1 MSNCSI
7 STKKGLAPAM
17 PRILICANSFPPQIG
32 GLATYSSQLALH
44 LEKLKFNVTVIAP
57 AAPPHTACEV
67 EQLNNVLRYSSKF
80 DLYKKCLI
88 EMPRADLVFIVQRG
102 NYLTLAYYI
111 NKILRKPYV
120 VALHGHEVESK
131 KRKNIIKKM
140 NYASALIPGS
150 AYAANYFKELGV
162 DPALITVINHG
173 TAPIIKN
180 NVDVRTKYNLEGKQI
195 ILTVARLIKHKGQD
209 HLIKSLPK
217 ILKKFPNAHYLMVG
231 DGPDKEYLEDLAFY
245 QLNLGEN
252 VTFAGAISYENVVA
266 CYYECDIFAMIS
278 RQYKNAVEGF
288 GIAFLEAAYAGKA
301 AVGGDSGGIPDA
313 VEHNHTGILV
323 DPNDLNEIATAIID
337 LFQNENKRTEYGEN
351 GKNRVLK
358 GFTWEKVA
366 QTYANLFNN
375 ILADF
380 KT

>member
-1 MSNCSI
+1 
-7 STKKGLAPAM
+7 M

-32 GLATYSSQLALH
+32 GLATYSSKLSLH
-44 LEKLKFNVTVIAP
+44 LSELNFDVTVIAP
-57 AAPPHTACEV
+57 ASTPHTAFER
-67 EQLNNVLRYSSKF
+67 EQPYNILRYFSKF

-88 EMPRADLVFIVQRG
+88 EMPRTDLVFIVQRG
-102 NYLTLAYYI
+102 NYLTIAYHI
-111 NKILRKPYV
+111 NKIIRIPYV
-120 VALHGHEVESK
+120 VALHGHEVQSR
-131 KRKNIIKKM
+131 KRKSIIKKM

-150 AYAANYFKELGV
+150 TYTGNHFKELGV
-162 DPALITVINHG
+162 NPSLITVINHG
-173 TAPIIKN
+173 TIPIIKN
-180 NVDVRTKYNLEGKQI
+180 NIDIRAKYKLEGKLI
-195 ILTVARLIKHKGQD
+195 ILTMARLIKHKGQD
-209 HLIKSLPK
+209 HLLKSLPK
-217 ILKKFPNAHYLMVG
+217 ILEKIPNAHYLMVG
-231 DGPDKEYLEDLAFY
+231 DGPDRAYLENLAFNE
-245 QLNLGEN
+245 LNLRNN
-252 VTFAGAISYENVVA
+252 VTFAGAISNENVA
-266 CYYECDIFAMIS
+266 PYYYDCDIYAMIS

-337 LFQNENKRTEYGEN
+337 LLQNENKRTKYGEN

-375 ILADF
+375 ILADL

>member
-1 MSNCSI
+1 M
-7 STKKGLAPAM
+7 T
-17 PRILICANSFPPQIG
+17 RILICANSYPPKVG
-32 GLATYSSQLALH
+32 GLATYASQLALH
-44 LEKLKFNVTVIAP
+44 LAKLNFNITVLASASP
-57 AAPPHTACEV
+57 AHKPVDMENPYKIV
-67 EQLNNVLRYSSKF
+67 RYSSKF
-80 DLYKKCLI
+80 DLYQKCLI
-88 EMPRADLVFIVQRG
+88 EMVKADLIFIVQRG
-102 NYLTLAYYI
+102 NYLTLAYHI
-111 NKILRKPYV
+111 NKILRRPYV
-120 VALHGHEVESK
+120 VALHGHEIQSK

-140 NYASALIPGS
+140 NCASAITPVS
-150 AYAANYFKELGV
+150 AYTANHFKELGV
-162 DPALITVINHG
+162 NPSLIAVINNG
-173 TAPIIKN
+173 ATPIKKTDI
-180 NVDVRTKYNLEGKQI
+180 DIRAKYKLEGKQI

-209 HLIKSLPK
+209 YLIKSLPK
-217 ILKKFPNAHYLMVG
+217 ILEKIPSAHYLMVG
-231 DGPDKEYLEDLAFY
+231 DGPDKEYLEDLAFN
-245 QLNLGEN
+245 QLSLREN
-252 VTFAGAISYENVVA
+252 ITFAGTISDENVAA

-337 LFQNENKRTEYGEN
+337 LLQNENKRTEYGEN

-375 ILADF
+375 ILADL